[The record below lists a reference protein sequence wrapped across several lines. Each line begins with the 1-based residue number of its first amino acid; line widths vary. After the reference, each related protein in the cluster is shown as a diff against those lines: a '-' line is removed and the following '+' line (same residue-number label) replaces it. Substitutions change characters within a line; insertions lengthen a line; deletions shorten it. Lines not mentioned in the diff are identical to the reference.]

1 MEGTPRKVF
10 SAILPLFY
18 VAWWLYPI
26 AYAAPVLMRAG
37 VSYEVTIVSQQVI
50 YTVADIASKVIYGVM
65 LSVTATMLSEKQG
78 YQRA

>member
-1 MEGTPRKVF
+1 
-10 SAILPLFY
+10 
-18 VAWWLYPI
+18 
-26 AYAAPVLMRAG
+26 MRAG